1 MSNQANLLD
10 SEFNDFGLAKMLIK
24 PEELATVSCCR
35 SFSHIAPGKVCSK
48 SWNEK
53 TDIYSFGDILLELA
67 TGKAATYGAKW
78 ALLHMQEGKPIVDS
92 LDEEISNV
100 FKLGVF
106 RTSILPSARPDMK
119 EVLQV
124 LLGRSRPL
132 VYGVRIIASVYDST
146 SLFKNSKRKM

>member
-1 MSNQANLLD
+1 MGIA
-10 SEFNDFGLAKMLIK
+10 
-24 PEELATVSCCR
+24 
-35 SFSHIAPGKVCSK
+35 SHARR
-48 SWNEK
+48 
-53 TDIYSFGDILLELA
+53 
-67 TGKAATYGAKW
+67 
-78 ALLHMQEGKPIVDS
+78 KPIVDS

-132 VYGVRIIASVYDST
+132 VYGVRIIASVYDSN

>member
-1 MSNQANLLD
+1 
-10 SEFNDFGLAKMLIK
+10 
-24 PEELATVSCCR
+24 
-35 SFSHIAPGKVCSK
+35 
-48 SWNEK
+48 
-53 TDIYSFGDILLELA
+53 
-67 TGKAATYGAKW
+67 
-78 ALLHMQEGKPIVDS
+78 MQEGKPIVDS

-100 FKLGVF
+100 FKLGVS
-106 RTSILPSARPDMK
+106 RTSTLPSARPDME